1 MGTFCKSGQVLVL
14 EKLGSKS
21 DEWIDDLSWA
31 LGLLMGGIKPST
43 YKLAET

>member
-1 MGTFCKSGQVLVL
+1 MGTFCTSGQVLVL